1 MIPRNSPHRPL
12 GGISRQRSNFPLRAV
27 VLLSAIVLMVGAT
40 AVVQMATREAE
51 QPVPV
56 QAPPP
61 PPQPQVEMVDCLVAI
76 NKIEPG
82 TPLDP
87 SKFRKETRPVVSGT
101 ANLVTSFDKLRGAYA
116 ASFIAAEQPLLTD
129 YVTVKAPVNEIQ
141 ANIPTGYRA
150 VAVAVDDVS
159 NVEGWVRAGAKVDVL
174 LASEVSGKPAI
185 TLLVQNA
192 KVLSTGKVNAANV
205 SGNPRTGVTDGD
217 SSSGVGTTTITIMVT
232 IEEATKIQLAST
244 TGVMSLSLRGDEDTV
259 ESPDNVTVT
268 IDSVFGIT
276 APQGTPGPRREGS
289 LVVGGR
295 SFVIQGGKLVPAES
309 QNVPEKK

>member
-1 MIPRNSPHRPL
+1 
-12 GGISRQRSNFPLRAV
+12 
-27 VLLSAIVLMVGAT
+27 
-40 AVVQMATREAE
+40 
-51 QPVPV
+51 
-56 QAPPP
+56 
-61 PPQPQVEMVDCLVAI
+61 MVDCLVAI
-76 NKIEPG
+76 SKIEPG

-87 SKFRKETRPVVSGT
+87 SKFRKETRPIAHGS
-101 ANLVTSFDKLRGAYA
+101 ANLITSFDKLRGAYA
-116 ASFIAAEQPLLTD
+116 ASFIAANQYLLAD

-141 ANIPTGYRA
+141 ANIPNGYRA

-174 LASEVSGKPAI
+174 LASEVAGKPAI

-192 KVLSTGKVNAANV
+192 KVLSTGKVSGANV
-205 SGNPRTGVTDGD
+205 SGNPRTGMSDSD
-217 SSSGVGTTTITIMVT
+217 SSSGANATTITIMVT
-232 IEEATKIQLAST
+232 VEEATKIQLAST

-259 ESPDNVTVT
+259 ESSENVTVT

-295 SFVIQGGKLVPAES
+295 SYVIQGGKLIPAES
-309 QNVPEKK
+309 SNSQDKK